1 MRGKA
6 YAHRRAPN
14 VEFRQAPPRGSVW
27 SSVTTAPEVIM
38 NRTRHPFSRLAALAT
53 TALGLLLLTA
63 GQATAQRPVP
73 GPGGT
78 GSAPAPV
85 QPSIDASVSVLQWT
99 LFAVALLA
107 ALVIGAALM
116 NLAQRH
122 RITLPFIGG
131 NAARSSA

>member
-1 MRGKA
+1 
-6 YAHRRAPN
+6 
-14 VEFRQAPPRGSVW
+14 
-27 SSVTTAPEVIM
+27 M
-38 NRTRHPFSRLAALAT
+38 NRTTHPFTRLVTLAT

-78 GSAPAPV
+78 GTAPTPAAPAPV

-99 LFAVALLA
+99 LFAVAVLA

-116 NLAQRH
+116 RLAQRH
-122 RITLPFIGG
+122 RGTLPFIGG
-131 NAARSSA
+131 NAAARSSA